1 MAGPYTPGNLE
12 LVTRNFNTE
21 VHGIVSRKMIMPSLT
36 LTQRSSSGIERFYTE
51 STTELEGNSQIPR
64 DAEFFSDQVII
75 DDSDV
80 RPRKRGLSSRVSWED
95 TVVTG
100 PNLPQRTTMRVGNRV
115 ARLVD
120 QHLWNTLSEDQT
132 AVTINTLATS
142 AAWDN
147 ATRANRIPHEDIAEA
162 VSVVMEPE
170 LQAYVPDTLFLS
182 PRDYAFV
189 RTNDYIMSSF
199 DSSSP
204 QLMERGVMG
213 MLLGLTAV
221 VNPVVT
227 ADYSLV
233 ADAKKAVT
241 WFEVKDLT
249 SGTDIGPEQRYVSFY
264 AFSYGQ
270 GARTDPKA
278 ACLITNTRA

>member
-21 VHGIVSRKMIMPSLT
+21 VHGIVAKKLIFPSLVG
-36 LTQRSSSGIERFYTE
+36 TQRSTSGIERFYTE

-64 DAEFFSDQVII
+64 DAEFYSDQVII
-75 DDSDV
+75 DDSDI

-100 PNLPQRTTMRVGNRV
+100 PNLPLRTTMRIGNRV
-115 ARLVD
+115 SRLVET
-120 QHLWNTLSEDQT
+120 HLWNTLSEDQS

-142 AAWDN
+142 ASWDN

-189 RTNDYIMSSF
+189 RTNDYVMSSF

-213 MLLGLTAV
+213 MILGLTAV